1 VTSVERVAVAGGV
14 GLRPV
19 WAGVDLAAIRSNARL
34 LARVAAPAAL
44 CAVVKADGYGH
55 GALAVARAALSGGA
69 RWLAVA
75 LVEEGIELREGGI
88 AAPILVLSEPHPD
101 AMAAVVS
108 YRLVPTL
115 YTERG
120 LAAAA
125 SAVEAAAGGGGAGG
139 GSPGGGYG
147 AGGGRS
153 ASPLPVQVK
162 VDTGMHRV
170 GAQPAEAVRLA
181 VEVARH
187 PALLLGGFFTHF
199 AVADEPESPFTG
211 RQLAAYLGACSQLTA
226 AGVEA
231 GLRHAANSAGAL
243 WHPDAR
249 LDMVRCGIALY
260 GLSPNAAGGPHVD
273 GLVPAMSLRAQVSYV
288 KTVEAGE
295 CLSYGLR
302 YRLGERSVV
311 ATVPIGYADGVP
323 RRLGAVGG
331 QVLIRGRRLPIA
343 GTVTMDQITVDC
355 GPPGSHPEV
364 SAGDEVVLIG
374 SQGDETISAWEW
386 ARLTDT
392 IAYEVVCG
400 ISQRVPRV
408 YR

>member
-1 VTSVERVAVAGGV
+1 MTSAERAATAGGG

-19 WAGVDLAAIRSNARL
+19 WAAVDLEAIRSNARL
-34 LARVAAPAAL
+34 LAQVAAPAAL

-75 LVEEGIELREGGI
+75 LVEEGIELRQGGI
-88 AAPILVLSEPHPD
+88 GAPILVLSEPHAD
-101 AMAAVVS
+101 AMAAVVANH
-108 YRLVPTL
+108 LVPAI

-125 SAVEAAAGGGGAGG
+125 SAVRAAGTA
-139 GSPGGGYG
+139 
-147 AGGGRS
+147 
-153 ASPLPVQVK
+153 PLPVQVK

-170 GAQPAEAVRLA
+170 GAAPAQAVRLA
-181 VEVARH
+181 TEVAGH
-187 PALLLGGFFTHF
+187 PALSLGGFFTHF
-199 AVADEPESPFTG
+199 AVADEPGSPFTAG
-211 RQLAAYLGACSQLTA
+211 QLAVYLDACSELS
-226 AGVEA
+226 AGGVDV
-231 GLRHAANSAGAL
+231 GIRHAANSAGAL

-260 GLSPNAAGGPHVD
+260 GLSPNSAGGPHVE

-295 CLSYGLR
+295 RVSYGLR
-302 YRLGERSVV
+302 YRVAERSVV

-331 QVLIRGRRLPIA
+331 QVVIGGRRLPIA
-343 GTVTMDQITVDC
+343 GTVTMDQLMVDC
-355 GPPGSHPEV
+355 GPPGCGPEV
-364 SAGDEVVLIG
+364 SVGDEVVLIG
-374 SQGDETISAWEW
+374 TQGAEAISAWEW
-386 ARLTDT
+386 AGLTDT
-392 IAYEVVCG
+392 IAYEVVCA